1 MMQKAGQIEYL
12 LLDVDGVL
20 TDGTLYFDAEGGE
33 IKRFSIYDGQ
43 GIRLLQDAGIGVGI
57 LSGRRSHAVSRRAK
71 ELRIRDLF
79 QGISEKVIVYEKI
92 LKKRKLRE
100 EAVAYMGDDLA
111 DLPVLARV
119 GCSISVPNAVEAV
132 RSAVDWVTIRRGG
145 EGAVREVADTI
156 LSAKRALGHLP
167 KDHP

>member
-20 TDGTLYFDAEGGE
+20 TDGTLYFDDEGRE

-71 ELRIRDLF
+71 ELQIRDLF

-92 LKKRKLRE
+92 LNKRKLRE
-100 EAVAYMGDDLA
+100 EAVAYMGDDIA
-111 DLPVLARV
+111 DLPVLSRV
-119 GCSISVPNAVEAV
+119 GWSISVPNAVEEVKA
-132 RSAVDWVTIRRGG
+132 AVDWVTTRRGG
-145 EGAVREVADTI
+145 EGAVREVADLI
-156 LSAKRALGHLP
+156 LNTMRVTLDKR
-167 KDHP
+167 